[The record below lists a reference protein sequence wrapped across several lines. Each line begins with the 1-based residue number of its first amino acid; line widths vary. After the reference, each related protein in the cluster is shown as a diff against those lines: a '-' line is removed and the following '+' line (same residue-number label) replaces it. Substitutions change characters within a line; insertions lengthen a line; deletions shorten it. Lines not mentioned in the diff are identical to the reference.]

1 MCIRDR
7 INLVQSLLI
16 TYDSYFSFFGLGW
29 MNWIL
34 ALALAVGVLA
44 QVTAWVGGPSKGLYQ
59 VGLAGNLPPVMQK
72 RNKNNVQMGI
82 LFIQGGIVT
91 LLSIMFVIMP
101 SVQSAYQIISQLTII
116 LYLIMYMLM
125 FASGIYLRYREPN
138 TPRTFRIPGGRTFG
152 MWIVGG
158 LGFLASLAAFLVS
171 FIPPNQITVGSSTM
185 YILLLVVGT
194 FIFAGI
200 PFIIHA
206 MAKPSW
212 KRPVDPE
219 DAFEPFGWEKNNDS
233 HSAATPSH
241 SISHE

>member
-1 MCIRDR
+1 
-7 INLVQSLLI
+7 
-16 TYDSYFSFFGLGW
+16 
-29 MNWIL
+29 
-34 ALALAVGVLA
+34 
-44 QVTAWVGGPSKGLYQ
+44 
-59 VGLAGNLPPVMQK
+59 
-72 RNKNNVQMGI
+72 
-82 LFIQGGIVT
+82 
-91 LLSIMFVIMP
+91 MFVIMP

-185 YILLLVVGT
+185 CILLLVAGT

>member
-1 MCIRDR
+1 MCIRD
-7 INLVQSLLI
+7 S
-16 TYDSYFSFFGLGW
+16 GW

-82 LFIQGGIVT
+82 LLIQGCIVT

-138 TPRTFRIPGGRTFG
+138 TPRTFRIPGGKTLG

-171 FIPPNQITVGSSTM
+171 FIPPNQITVGSNTM
-185 YILLLVVGT
+185 YIMLLVIGT

-200 PFIIHA
+200 PFIIHV

-219 DAFEPFGWEKNNDS
+219 DAFEPFGWEKTNGT
-233 HSAATPSH
+233 HSTVTPIH
-241 SISHE
+241 TISHE

>member
-1 MCIRDR
+1 MDKKVPAYHPFIIPNSQ

-16 TYDSYFSFFGLGW
+16 SYDNYFSFFGLGW
-29 MNWIL
+29 MNWIM

-72 RNKNNVQMGI
+72 RNKNNVQEGI
-82 LFIQGGIVT
+82 LIIQGCIVT

-138 TPRTFRIPGGRTFG
+138 TPRTFRIPGGKTFG
-152 MWIVGG
+152 MWVVGG

-171 FIPPNQITVGSSTM
+171 FIPPNQITVGSNAM
-185 YILLLVVGT
+185 YIILLVVGA

-200 PFIIHA
+200 PFVIHA

-219 DAFEPFGWEKNNDS
+219 DAFEPFGWEKTNPNR
-233 HSAATPSH
+233 
-241 SISHE
+241 

>member
-1 MCIRDR
+1 
-7 INLVQSLLI
+7 
-16 TYDSYFSFFGLGW
+16 
-29 MNWIL
+29 
-34 ALALAVGVLA
+34 
-44 QVTAWVGGPSKGLYQ
+44 
-59 VGLAGNLPPVMQK
+59 MQK

-212 KRPVDPE
+212 KRTVDPE